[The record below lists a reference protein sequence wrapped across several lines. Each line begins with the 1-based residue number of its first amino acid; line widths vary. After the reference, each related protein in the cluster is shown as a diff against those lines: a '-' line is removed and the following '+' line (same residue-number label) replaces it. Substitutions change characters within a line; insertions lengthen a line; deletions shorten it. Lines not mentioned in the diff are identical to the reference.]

1 MTVYENGNAAL
12 AHKKSAVSVFFKY
25 LYRDGLV
32 EKNITDG
39 FDPIRLPKP
48 GERVIKALAD
58 DVEYELEQIGVHD
71 GHIEG
76 RATGWVLLDYGAV
89 LVHVFDKESRAYYN
103 LERLW
108 TDANL
113 VDISDII
120 KD

>member
-1 MTVYENGNAAL
+1 MTPKELAL
-12 AHKKSAVSVFFKY
+12 KTAEILDNKKAEDIK
-25 LYRDGLV
+25 
-32 EKNITDG
+32 
-39 FDPIRLPKP
+39 
-48 GERVIKALAD
+48 VIEVTEQTIVADYFVLATGTSSTHVKALAD

-89 LVHVFDKESRAYYN
+89 LVHVFDRESRAYYN

-120 KD
+120 QD

>member
-1 MTVYENGNAAL
+1 MTPKELALKAAEILDNKKAEDIKVIEVTEQTIVADYFVL
-12 AHKKSAVSVFFKY
+12 ATGTSSTHV
-25 LYRDGLV
+25 
-32 EKNITDG
+32 
-39 FDPIRLPKP
+39 
-48 GERVIKALAD
+48 KALAD

-113 VDISDII
+113 VDISDIL

>member
-1 MTVYENGNAAL
+1 MTPKELALKAAKILDKKKAEDIKVIEVTEQTIVADFFVL
-12 AHKKSAVSVFFKY
+12 ATGTSSTHV
-25 LYRDGLV
+25 
-32 EKNITDG
+32 
-39 FDPIRLPKP
+39 
-48 GERVIKALAD
+48 KALAD

>member
-1 MTVYENGNAAL
+1 MTPKELSLKAAEILDKKKAEDIKVIEVTEQTIVADYFVL
-12 AHKKSAVSVFFKY
+12 ATGTSSTHV
-25 LYRDGLV
+25 
-32 EKNITDG
+32 
-39 FDPIRLPKP
+39 
-48 GERVIKALAD
+48 KALAD

>member
-1 MTVYENGNAAL
+1 MTPKGLALKAAEILDNKKAEDIKVIEVTEQTIVADYFVL
-12 AHKKSAVSVFFKY
+12 ATGTSSTHV
-25 LYRDGLV
+25 
-32 EKNITDG
+32 
-39 FDPIRLPKP
+39 
-48 GERVIKALAD
+48 KALAD

-113 VDISDII
+113 VDISGIL

>member
-1 MTVYENGNAAL
+1 MTPKEIAL
-12 AHKKSAVSVFFKY
+12 KAVQILDSKKAEDIK
-25 LYRDGLV
+25 
-32 EKNITDG
+32 
-39 FDPIRLPKP
+39 
-48 GERVIKALAD
+48 VIEVTEQTIVADYFVLATGTSSTHVKALAD

-113 VDISDII
+113 VDLSGIL

>member
-1 MTVYENGNAAL
+1 MTPKELALKAAEILDNKKAEDIKVIEVTEQTIVADYFVL
-12 AHKKSAVSVFFKY
+12 ATGTSSTHV
-25 LYRDGLV
+25 
-32 EKNITDG
+32 
-39 FDPIRLPKP
+39 
-48 GERVIKALAD
+48 KALAD
-58 DVEYELEQIGVHD
+58 DVEYELEQIGVLD

-108 TDANL
+108 TDAQL
-113 VDISDII
+113 VDLSDIL

>member
-1 MTVYENGNAAL
+1 MTPKELALKAAEILDNKKAEDIKVIEVTEQTIVADYFVL
-12 AHKKSAVSVFFKY
+12 ATGTSSTHV
-25 LYRDGLV
+25 
-32 EKNITDG
+32 
-39 FDPIRLPKP
+39 
-48 GERVIKALAD
+48 KALAD

-89 LVHVFDKESRAYYN
+89 LVHVFDKESREYYN

-113 VDISDII
+113 VDISGII

>member
-1 MTVYENGNAAL
+1 MTPKELALKAAEILDSKKAEDIKVIEVTEQTIVADYFVL
-12 AHKKSAVSVFFKY
+12 ATGTSSTHV
-25 LYRDGLV
+25 
-32 EKNITDG
+32 
-39 FDPIRLPKP
+39 
-48 GERVIKALAD
+48 KALAD
-58 DVEYELEQIGVHD
+58 DVEYELEQVGVHD

-89 LVHVFDKESRAYYN
+89 LVHVFDKESREYYN

-113 VDISDII
+113 LDISAIL

>member
-1 MTVYENGNAAL
+1 MPKTYTDEQLLRLCVDSANEKL
-12 AHKKSAVSVFFKY
+12 AEDVVTLEIGHASSIADYFVIASGTSSTHVKS
-25 LYRDGLV
+25 
-32 EKNITDG
+32 
-39 FDPIRLPKP
+39 
-48 GERVIKALAD
+48 LAD

-89 LVHVFDKESRAYYN
+89 RVHVFDKQSREYYN

-108 TDANL
+108 TDAQVL
-113 VDISDII
+113 DISEIV

>member
-1 MTVYENGNAAL
+1 MTPKELALKAAEILDNKKAEDIKVIEVTEQTIVADYFVLANGTSST
-12 AHKKSAVSVFFKY
+12 HV
-25 LYRDGLV
+25 
-32 EKNITDG
+32 
-39 FDPIRLPKP
+39 
-48 GERVIKALAD
+48 KALAD

-113 VDISDII
+113 VDISGII

>member
-1 MTVYENGNAAL
+1 MTPKELALKAAEILDNKKAEDIKVIEVTEQTIVADYFVLANGTSST
-12 AHKKSAVSVFFKY
+12 HV
-25 LYRDGLV
+25 
-32 EKNITDG
+32 
-39 FDPIRLPKP
+39 
-48 GERVIKALAD
+48 KALAD

-113 VDISDII
+113 VDISDIL

>member
-1 MTVYENGNAAL
+1 MTPKELALKAAQILDKKKAEDIKVIEVTEQTIVADYFVL
-12 AHKKSAVSVFFKY
+12 ATGTSSTHV
-25 LYRDGLV
+25 
-32 EKNITDG
+32 
-39 FDPIRLPKP
+39 
-48 GERVIKALAD
+48 KALAD

-113 VDISDII
+113 LDLSDVITE
-120 KD
+120 

>member
-1 MTVYENGNAAL
+1 MTPKELALKAAEILDNKKAEDIKVIEVTEQTIVADYFVL
-12 AHKKSAVSVFFKY
+12 ATGTSSTHV
-25 LYRDGLV
+25 
-32 EKNITDG
+32 
-39 FDPIRLPKP
+39 
-48 GERVIKALAD
+48 KALAD

-113 VDISDII
+113 VDISGIL

>member
-1 MTVYENGNAAL
+1 MTPKELALKAAEILYNKKAEDIKVIEVTEQTIVADYFVL
-12 AHKKSAVSVFFKY
+12 ATGTSSTHV
-25 LYRDGLV
+25 
-32 EKNITDG
+32 
-39 FDPIRLPKP
+39 
-48 GERVIKALAD
+48 KALAD

-89 LVHVFDKESRAYYN
+89 LVHVFDRESRAYYN

-113 VDISDII
+113 VDISDIL

>member
-1 MTVYENGNAAL
+1 MTPKELALKAAEILDNKKAEDIKVIEVTEQTIVADYFVLANGTSST
-12 AHKKSAVSVFFKY
+12 HV
-25 LYRDGLV
+25 
-32 EKNITDG
+32 
-39 FDPIRLPKP
+39 
-48 GERVIKALAD
+48 KALAD

-113 VDISDII
+113 VDLSDVLT
-120 KD
+120 D

>member
-1 MTVYENGNAAL
+1 MTPKELALKAAEILDNKKAEDIKVIEVTEQTIVADYFVLANGTSST
-12 AHKKSAVSVFFKY
+12 HV
-25 LYRDGLV
+25 
-32 EKNITDG
+32 
-39 FDPIRLPKP
+39 
-48 GERVIKALAD
+48 KALAD

-89 LVHVFDKESRAYYN
+89 LVHVFDRESRAYYN

-113 VDISDII
+113 VDISAIL

>member
-1 MTVYENGNAAL
+1 MTPKELAIKAAGILDKKKAEDIKVIEVTEQTIVADYFVLANGTSST
-12 AHKKSAVSVFFKY
+12 HV
-25 LYRDGLV
+25 
-32 EKNITDG
+32 
-39 FDPIRLPKP
+39 
-48 GERVIKALAD
+48 KALAD

-89 LVHVFDKESRAYYN
+89 LVHVFDRESRAYYN

-120 KD
+120 QD

>member
-1 MTVYENGNAAL
+1 MTPKELAMKAAEILDKKTAEDIKVIEVTEQTIVADYFVL
-12 AHKKSAVSVFFKY
+12 ATGTSSTHV
-25 LYRDGLV
+25 
-32 EKNITDG
+32 
-39 FDPIRLPKP
+39 
-48 GERVIKALAD
+48 KALAD
-58 DVEYELEQIGVHD
+58 DVEYELEQLGVHD

-113 VDISDII
+113 VDLSDII
-120 KD
+120 TE

>member
-1 MTVYENGNAAL
+1 MTPKELALKAAEILDMKKAEDITVIEVTEQTIVADYFVLANGTSST
-12 AHKKSAVSVFFKY
+12 HV
-25 LYRDGLV
+25 
-32 EKNITDG
+32 
-39 FDPIRLPKP
+39 
-48 GERVIKALAD
+48 KALAD

>member
-1 MTVYENGNAAL
+1 MTPKELALKAAEILDNKKAEDIKVIEVTEQTIVADYFVLANGTSST
-12 AHKKSAVSVFFKY
+12 HV
-25 LYRDGLV
+25 
-32 EKNITDG
+32 
-39 FDPIRLPKP
+39 
-48 GERVIKALAD
+48 KALAD

-108 TDANL
+108 TDAHL
-113 VDISDII
+113 VDLSDVLT
-120 KD
+120 D

>member
-1 MTVYENGNAAL
+1 MTPKELALKAAQILDMKKAEDVKVIEVTEQTIVADYFVL
-12 AHKKSAVSVFFKY
+12 ATGTSSTHV
-25 LYRDGLV
+25 
-32 EKNITDG
+32 
-39 FDPIRLPKP
+39 
-48 GERVIKALAD
+48 KALAD
-58 DVEYELEQIGVHD
+58 DVEYELEQLGVHD

-113 VDISDII
+113 VDLSGII
-120 KD
+120 TE

>member
-1 MTVYENGNAAL
+1 MTQF
-12 AHKKSAVSVFFKY
+12 AVPS
-25 LYRDGLV
+25 L
-32 EKNITDG
+32 
-39 FDPIRLPKP
+39 
-48 GERVIKALAD
+48 KALAD

-113 VDISDII
+113 VDLSGIL

>member
-1 MTVYENGNAAL
+1 MTPKELAL
-12 AHKKSAVSVFFKY
+12 KVAEILDKKKAEDIK
-25 LYRDGLV
+25 
-32 EKNITDG
+32 
-39 FDPIRLPKP
+39 
-48 GERVIKALAD
+48 VIEVTEQTIVADYFVLATGTSSTHVKALAD

-108 TDANL
+108 TDAQL
-113 VDISDII
+113 VDLSGILTD
-120 KD
+120 

>member
-1 MTVYENGNAAL
+1 MTPKELAL
-12 AHKKSAVSVFFKY
+12 KTAEILDNKKAEDIK
-25 LYRDGLV
+25 
-32 EKNITDG
+32 
-39 FDPIRLPKP
+39 
-48 GERVIKALAD
+48 VIEVTEQTIVADYFVLATGTSSTHVKALAD

-113 VDISDII
+113 VDLSGIL